1 MAKDENVSLKGL
13 DSFSKQFLNN
23 SQTLREDDA
32 EYIKVT
38 EGQTLNAE
46 AVKRYEDV
54 RTRDFIKRAASFTDD
69 LVGFV
74 IQQRKFRS
82 LSDIEVIFGLALA
95 NINLRNA
102 YGNPPNQGTD
112 ITQAQRD
119 ALLSQFDD
127 VCVCAQEYYDANT

>member
-1 MAKDENVSLKGL
+1 MAKNDAVSLKGL
-13 DSFSKQFLNN
+13 DSFSRQFLNN
-23 SQTLREDDA
+23 SPTLKETDA

-38 EGQTLNAE
+38 EGQTLNPE
-46 AVKRYEDV
+46 AVKRYEEV
-54 RTRDFIKRAASFTDD
+54 RTRDFIIRAASFTDD

-102 YGNPPNQGTD
+102 YGNPPNQGME
-112 ITQAQRD
+112 ITQEQRD
-119 ALLSQFDD
+119 ALLSQFDE